1 MIFRRSTPAEDRP
14 LAAGVFV
21 LRGDMACRA
30 PGTVEGRIEGMIRSS
45 ASLAILQGGDIRG
58 NVRAETLTIHGRVQG
73 GVICR
78 GSATLAAG
86 CEVRGPLQ
94 AAALEIGEGADYE
107 GMLTVRPTEP

>member
-1 MIFRRSTPAEDRP
+1 MV
-14 LAAGVFV
+14 AGVFV
-21 LRGDMACRA
+21 LWGDMACQ
-30 PGTVEGRIEGMIRSS
+30 GSGSVEGRIEGMIRSS
-45 ASLAILQGGDIRG
+45 AALTILPGADIRG

-107 GMLTVRPTEP
+107 GMLTVRPTER